1 MITTLA
7 IRGMTSVHA
16 VRAVFTAFGSVD
28 GVTRAEVALG
38 QAIVHH
44 APSVTLAALTNAV
57 AVAGYEVEA
66 AHGDTRSLPVLDR
79 PEIV

>member
-28 GVTRAEVALG
+28 GVIRAEVALG
-38 QAIVHH
+38 QAVVHH
-44 APSVTLAALTNAV
+44 LPTVTTVVLMNAV
-57 AVAGYEVEA
+57 ALAGYEVEA
-66 AHGDTRSLPVLDR
+66 AHADTRSLPVMG
-79 PEIV
+79 